1 MNHPLDTNQT
11 VSVGKGLLIC
21 KLFFSHLWPL
31 IGPKLPP
38 KNPETMTYEM
48 HEIFCTIVCK
58 GDRASVEWIEA
69 VHRTKKLSKEQQKSD
84 QLSLEDLFAPMV
96 EFCKIYDKRYDSDL
110 SFLLQMLALMK
121 QSPDQYP
128 EEWNIFKKAI
138 SDGLARCYSPE
149 LTYTPYLDWDTQFSE
164 AYLLSVEEGFYACA
178 TFFTNL
184 WLLLD
189 PTNSLYNSHPYLSCH
204 IFCQSQCV
212 EGLDGPAPEGHAE
225 WNEIVSRLKSCPKEQ
240 QKKLKLTT
248 NEIFLCMIDFC
259 KLYNKKH
266 ELWGVKGNYE
276 ANLHF
281 IIELLQSMQ
290 KKAKDSKEEWAL
302 FKQSI
307 ESSINFQ
314 TYNSF
319 DWDAVFHKDEYN
331 E

>member
-1 MNHPLDTNQT
+1 MNHPLDINQT

-21 KLFFSHLWPL
+21 KQFFSQLWPL

-69 VHRTKKLSKEQQKSD
+69 VHRTKKLSKEQQRSA
-84 QLSLEDLFAPMV
+84 QLSLEDLFASMV

-128 EEWNIFKKAI
+128 TEWQVFKKAI

-189 PTNSLYNSHPYLSCH
+189 PTDSLSDSGLYSTYHL
-204 IFCQSQCV
+204 FCMTECG
-212 EGLDGPAPEGHAE
+212 EGITGPAPIGHAE
-225 WNEIVSRLKSCPKEQ
+225 WNEIIFRTKHTSKDQ
-240 QKKLKLTT
+240 QKTIKLTT
-248 NEIFLCMIDFC
+248 DEAFLCMMEFC
-259 KLYNKKH
+259 KIFNKKH
-266 ELWGVKGNYE
+266 ELIWKKDKEE
-276 ANLHF
+276 ANLHL
-281 IIELLQSMQ
+281 IINLLNST
-290 KKAKDSKEEWAL
+290 KNHPENHREEWVL
-302 FKQSI
+302 FQKSI
-307 ESSINFQ
+307 TSSINFQ
-314 TYNSF
+314 SYNSF
-319 DWDAVFHKDEYN
+319 G
-331 E
+331 